1 MALSTTKLKNMKK
14 LLIIGVSVLMAASVS
29 AQGAAEKKVLA
40 GLMIGGGVNFN
51 SAETNAISTSVGGD
65 FVAGMNL
72 DWHFAKNIALSTGIE
87 FDFNRFTHSFNDT
100 AFFDYEDK
108 EVLQRGNEEDA
119 DFATNLG
126 EGRFFLEE
134 RKYKSIYLSLPVMLR
149 FQTNYLGYMR
159 YFGKFGIRNSFLL
172 QTRGDNLGTNFPVP
186 VGEAPM
192 TSASLEDMRIPGSL
206 SLYKGT
212 VAFSAGAEWNITG
225 STCLVGEIGYYY
237 GFSEIH
243 QQTALTG
250 DDSKNMT
257 LYNGPYANKAAREYF
272 TPSSRQGQLLLKV
285 SILF

>member
-1 MALSTTKLKNMKK
+1 MKK
-14 LLIIGVSVLMAASVS
+14 LLILGLTLFFAVGIN
-29 AQGAAEKKVLA
+29 AQDAAEKKVLA
-40 GLMIGGGVNFN
+40 GLMIGGGMNFN

-72 DWHFAKNIALSTGIE
+72 DWHFADNIALSTGIE
-87 FDFNRFTHSFNDT
+87 FDFNRFSHAFNDT
-100 AFFDYEDK
+100 AYFDYSDK
-108 EVLQRGNEEDA
+108 EVLQRGNED
-119 DFATNLG
+119 DDNFATNLG
-126 EGRFFLEE
+126 DGRFFLEE

-149 FQTNYLGYMR
+149 FQTNYLGYIR

-172 QTRGDNLGTNFPVP
+172 QTRGDNIGDNFPMAGMP
-186 VGEAPM
+186 EM
-192 TSASLEDMRIPGSL
+192 DTQLEDMRIPGSL

-212 VAFSAGAEWNITG
+212 IAFSAGAEWNFTG

-237 GFSEIH
+237 GFTEIH

-257 LYNGPYANKAAREYF
+257 LYNGPYANKVAREYF
-272 TPSSRQGQLLLKV
+272 TPSSRQGQLLVKV

>member
-1 MALSTTKLKNMKK
+1 MKK
-14 LLIIGVSVLMAASVS
+14 LLILGLTLFFAANVN
-29 AQGAAEKKVLA
+29 AQEAGDKKVLA
-40 GLMIGGGVNFN
+40 GLMIGGGMNFN

-72 DWHFAKNIALSTGIE
+72 DWHFASNIALSTGIE

-100 AFFDYEDK
+100 AFFDYSDK
-108 EVLQRGNEEDA
+108 EVVQRGNQADA
-119 DFATNLG
+119 AYSNLG
-126 EGRFFLEE
+126 EGSFFLEE

-149 FQTNYLGYMR
+149 FQTNYLGYVR

-172 QTRGDNLGTNFPVP
+172 QTRGDNFGDNYPANDVP
-186 VGEAPM
+186 VM
-192 TSASLEDMRIPGSL
+192 DTQLDDMKIPGSL

-212 VAFSAGAEWNITG
+212 IAFSAGAEWNFTG

-257 LYNGPYANKAAREYF
+257 LYNGPYADKDAREYF
-272 TPSSRQGQLLLKV
+272 TPSSRQGQLLVKV

>member
-1 MALSTTKLKNMKK
+1 MKK
-14 LLIIGVSVLMAASVS
+14 LLILGLTLFFAANIN
-29 AQGAAEKKVLA
+29 AQDAGDKKVLA
-40 GLMIGGGVNFN
+40 GLMIGGGMNFN

-72 DWHFAKNIALSTGIE
+72 DWHFAGNIALSTGIE
-87 FDFNRFTHSFNDT
+87 FDFNRFTHTFNDS
-100 AFFDYEDK
+100 AFFDYSDK
-108 EVLQRGNEEDA
+108 EVLQRGNLDDENFGTASD
-119 DFATNLG
+119 LG

-149 FQTNYLGYMR
+149 FQTNYLGLMR

-172 QTRGDNLGTNFPVP
+172 QTRGDN
-186 VGEAPM
+186 VGNNYPIDAAPM
-192 TSASLEDMRIPGSL
+192 TSANLEDMRIPGSL

-212 VAFSAGAEWNITG
+212 IAFSAGAEWNFTG

-237 GFSEIH
+237 GFTEIH

-250 DDSKNMT
+250 DDNKNMS
-257 LYNGPYANKAAREYF
+257 LYNGPYANKADRDYF
-272 TPSSRQGQLLLKV
+272 TPSSRQGQLLVKV